1 MKSLGKIAL
10 FLLLMQYTALAAV
23 KAKVDASSIEEGE
36 MVTYSLHI
44 SGVDVVRPNIHTLC
58 GVDVISTSSQTS
70 IGMNNGNVTRSN
82 ILSYKFIPGKT
93 CAIPAMEVE
102 IDGEIQ
108 KSNEVKV
115 EVKKVVANKD
125 ADFVLTL
132 ETTRKEVFVGEPFE
146 VALLFKQK
154 RGAEAVDSK
163 FIPPELKGF
172 WIKDESKPTREQD
185 GQYSISKVIYTM
197 AAQRVGNLNITKAQM
212 RIASRAHVRDSWG
225 SWVPKIK
232 WKTYFSNDLNIDVK
246 ATPAGVDLVGNFSII
261 ATADKSEI
269 NPNEALN
276 LTIEV
281 LANGNLE
288 DIKSFKPY
296 IDGVSVFDEKIVI
309 EGTKLTQKIA
319 FVAEKD
325 FVIAPFELRYFDPQ
339 TKEIKTASTNEIRVS
354 VKNAKPKE
362 ELTIKREEKK
372 VEKAVEVNNSSISNF
387 WIVVIFFIGL
397 ASGIAFMLFKPW
409 NMLKK
414 EKSISIKDP
423 KTLLVKLLPYKNDE
437 EVQSI
442 IDILEKNIY
451 SDAKIEIDKKIIKE
465 IIKKY
470 ELT

>member
-93 CAIPAMEVE
+93 CTIPAMEVE

-172 WIKDESKPTREQD
+172 WIKNESKPTREQD

-197 AAQRVGNLNITKAQM
+197 ATQEPQL
-212 RIASRAHVRDSWG
+212 SR
-225 SWVPKIK
+225 
-232 WKTYFSNDLNIDVK
+232 T
-246 ATPAGVDLVGNFSII
+246 
-261 ATADKSEI
+261 
-269 NPNEALN
+269 
-276 LTIEV
+276 
-281 LANGNLE
+281 
-288 DIKSFKPY
+288 
-296 IDGVSVFDEKIVI
+296 
-309 EGTKLTQKIA
+309 
-319 FVAEKD
+319 
-325 FVIAPFELRYFDPQ
+325 
-339 TKEIKTASTNEIRVS
+339 
-354 VKNAKPKE
+354 
-362 ELTIKREEKK
+362 
-372 VEKAVEVNNSSISNF
+372 
-387 WIVVIFFIGL
+387 
-397 ASGIAFMLFKPW
+397 
-409 NMLKK
+409 
-414 EKSISIKDP
+414 
-423 KTLLVKLLPYKNDE
+423 
-437 EVQSI
+437 
-442 IDILEKNIY
+442 
-451 SDAKIEIDKKIIKE
+451 
-465 IIKKY
+465 
-470 ELT
+470 